1 MDDGIGG
8 WQACTLTFENGTVE
22 GAVGEL
28 PTDIM
33 HGELIVG
40 GEIQSSLLSV
50 PREILH
56 ESVSLALFLD
66 PDYRKVTVSGESLR
80 VVATGDFEYVEE
92 FRA

>member
-1 MDDGIGG
+1 
-8 WQACTLTFENGTVE
+8 
-22 GAVGEL
+22 
-28 PTDIM
+28 M

-66 PDYRKVTVSGESLR
+66 PDYRKVTVSGESFR
-80 VVATGDFEYVEE
+80 VVATGEFEYVEE